1 MWVADAIGQALGTGP
16 VDDLADHLALMIRRI
31 RTPAYMSAWRSPGA
45 DGVRWSAGGGRLN
58 AAVVTARVRGLAAA
72 DV

>member
-1 MWVADAIGQALGTGP
+1 MWVADASGQALGTGP

-31 RTPAYMSAWRSPGA
+31 RTPTCTSAWRSPGA
-45 DGVRWSAGGGRLN
+45 DGVRWKSGGGLN
-58 AAVVTARVRGLAAA
+58 AAVVTAQVRGLAGA